1 MVGKRRKFE
10 RGEVEANAP
19 PTDAGANHVELF
31 GAAPETPEVPLG
43 GALVLPGV
51 VIPLAATAELEPDA
65 PAGALTT
72 QQVCERAGL
81 SRPTLLAWVAAGYV
95 RPSVKT
101 PGQQGERALWSEPD
115 AVRVTRLR
123 QVVDRAKEMCT
134 VDAVASA
141 LRRLDQ
147 TARDRALVLTGTG
160 VRLLESS
167 TLMAVACREL
177 REPFLVIGL
186 GKA

>member
-1 MVGKRRKFE
+1 MKRRKFE
-10 RGEVEANAP
+10 RGEVETNAP
-19 PTDAGANHVELF
+19 PIDAGANHVELF
-31 GAAPETPEVPLG
+31 GAAPAVGP
-43 GALVLPGV
+43 GALAGPPATTAA
-51 VIPLAATAELEPDA
+51 PLAADEPEEPA

-95 RPSVKT
+95 CPSVKR
-101 PGQQGERALWSEPD
+101 PGQQGERALWSEAD
-115 AVRVTRLR
+115 AQRVTRLR

-141 LRRLDQ
+141 LRRLDA
-147 TARDRALVLTGTG
+147 TARDRALVLTGTST
-160 VRLLESS
+160 RLLESA